1 MSRKL
6 FLIYSNHVNKSTT
19 NSFIE
24 YFEEFFKPFEI
35 ILIDKIQVNE
45 TNLIIDEFTNDQF
58 ITEIKSK
65 VEKFKQTKIILVF
78 TEYFNHNGF
87 KIFNNFDLNYKKVI
101 LFHLII
107 ILMSILLFL

>member
-35 ILIDKIQVNE
+35 ILIDKLQVNE
-45 TNLIIDEFTNDQF
+45 T
-58 ITEIKSK
+58 
-65 VEKFKQTKIILVF
+65 
-78 TEYFNHNGF
+78 
-87 KIFNNFDLNYKKVI
+87 
-101 LFHLII
+101 
-107 ILMSILLFL
+107 